1 MTSNFTL
8 YLSFK
13 DTRGALNFY
22 QSVFGGEVTI
32 NTFGDYNI
40 PDAPPDGVMHGQL
53 TVDGKPLIM
62 ASEVWDGQYEIKGF
76 SISLSGNNS
85 EELKGFYEK
94 LSKGGTI
101 SQPLVKSDWGSEF
114 GIVIDQFGVSWMF
127 DISLA

>member
-1 MTSNFTL
+1 MTSNFTP

-32 NTFGDYNI
+32 NTFGDYNV
-40 PDAPPDGVMHGQL
+40 PDAPSDGVMHGQL

-62 ASEVWDGQYEIKGF
+62 ASEAWDGQYDIKGF

-85 EELKGFYEK
+85 EELRGFYEK

-127 DISLA
+127 DISFA